1 MKYTKIEFPNQQ
13 VCCEIHIDGLQP
25 FMAWTEDLVILDD
38 NNIKE
43 FVNKQAFVAYLETKG
58 YHVEDRPYKNGMFVY
73 WLSRESAQHV
83 GQQEF

>member
-13 VCCEIHIDGLQP
+13 VCCEIHINGLSP
-25 FMAWTEDLVILDD
+25 FMAWTEDLSVIDSMEESKTD
-38 NNIKE
+38 K
-43 FVNKQAFVAYLETKG
+43 KSFVAYLATKG
-58 YHVEDRPYKNGMFVY
+58 YHIEDRPYKNGMFVY